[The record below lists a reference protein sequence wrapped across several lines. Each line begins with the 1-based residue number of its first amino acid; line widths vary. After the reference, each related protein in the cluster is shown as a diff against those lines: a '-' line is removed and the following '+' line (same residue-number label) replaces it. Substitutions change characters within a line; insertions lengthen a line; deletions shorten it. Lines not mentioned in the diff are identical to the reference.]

1 MEFEGQRRNRATRFA
16 RERQARRGA
25 ARRGVSCRVVV
36 DPSWIKKEKN
46 EEGVRKERHAL
57 ISRVERRETT
67 RGDYEREE
75 IGGEEEEAEEKKAG
89 RVQR

>member
-1 MEFEGQRRNRATRFA
+1 MA
-16 RERQARRGA
+16 
-25 ARRGVSCRVVV
+25 CRVV

-75 IGGEEEEAEEKKAG
+75 IGGEEEEEEEEVEEKEKKAG
-89 RVQR
+89 RQGPALTKVPCVSGGGKG